1 MFSAVKRARRL
12 FRVFLCFVRAAFDP
26 ALAPVLGI
34 GAADAAS
41 GGGLLCAKADG
52 GVNASTRATRI
63 EAKVALSMAIAF
75 KIVLLSAKDAKLP
88 YRAGDF
94 GGLNPRVRRPIPASS
109 LGRDW
114 PTDDKERQ

>member
-34 GAADAAS
+34 GAAEAAS

-52 GVNASTRATRI
+52 GVRATRI
-63 EAKVALSMAIAF
+63 EAKVAMSMAIAF